1 MLIILLI
8 LDSSKLKDVYNFL
21 KAHVKFDIF
30 ITTYEVL
37 LSDVSLFAQF
47 KWRSCIIDEAHRL
60 KNKNCKLMEGLKY
73 MDIEHKVLLTGT
85 PLQNNVE
92 ELFSLLHF
100 LEPLQ
105 FHSSVE
111 FMAEFGNLESEEQ
124 VVKLQAI
131 LKPMM
136 LRRLKEDVEKNLA
149 PKEETIVEVELT
161 NTQKKYYR
169 AILERNFQFLS
180 RGASSSNVPNLMNTM
195 MELRK
200 CCNHPY
206 LIDGEF

>member
-1 MLIILLI
+1 
-8 LDSSKLKDVYNFL
+8 
-21 KAHVKFDIF
+21 
-30 ITTYEVL
+30 
-37 LSDVSLFAQF
+37 
-47 KWRSCIIDEAHRL
+47 
-60 KNKNCKLMEGLKY
+60 MEGLKY

-105 FHSSVE
+105 FHSSAE

-124 VVKLQAI
+124 VVKLQGI

-206 LIDGEF
+206 LIDGKLKFLYKYL